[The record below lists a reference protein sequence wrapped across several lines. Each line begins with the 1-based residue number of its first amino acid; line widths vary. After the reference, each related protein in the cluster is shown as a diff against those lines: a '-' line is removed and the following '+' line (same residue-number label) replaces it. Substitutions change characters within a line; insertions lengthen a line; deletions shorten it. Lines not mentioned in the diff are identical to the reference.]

1 MNNTFVSVEGVLR
14 GRRGLNKVSENKKNF
29 YFAASVTSKKLFARI
44 TKKTNSREAFY
55 FQRIMDKNVLA
66 ILKEK
71 RSTHILV
78 VANLHFQIKWYS
90 WHRYLFYCN
99 LMAEIHICKYN
110 KEKIKMPLGK
120 LAKESQSSCKSR
132 PPNVYYAIELH
143 IILWEKD

>member
-90 WHRYLFYCN
+90 
-99 LMAEIHICKYN
+99 
-110 KEKIKMPLGK
+110 
-120 LAKESQSSCKSR
+120 
-132 PPNVYYAIELH
+132 
-143 IILWEKD
+143 